1 MEPWNV
7 LENLKDLAD
16 KLDVEIIYEN
26 MEWDELPITG
36 GLCKVKGKYMV
47 FVDQSQSI
55 EKQVEILAKALASF
69 NIEDVYM
76 LPVVREILEKAGD
89 IKG

>member
-16 KLDVEIIYEN
+16 KLNVEIIYEN
-26 MEWDELPITG
+26 MGWDELPITG
-36 GLCKVKGKYMV
+36 GLCKVKGKYKV

-55 EKQVEILAKALASF
+55 EKQIEILAKAFAFF
-69 NIEDVYM
+69 NTEDVYM
-76 LPVVREILEKAGD
+76 LPVVRQILEKAMD
-89 IKG
+89 IKD